1 MSRIEPGDHIIYHKA
16 GSTFF
21 EGSFCPKHTDFKCIL
36 MNHFGSNIFKIK
48 FKVNHNLN
56 IFTEVVWDIHL
67 QENESIKLDKQHY
80 RNIKLNSLLG
90 RNA

>member
-1 MSRIEPGDHIIYHKA
+1 
-16 GSTFF
+16 
-21 EGSFCPKHTDFKCIL
+21 

-56 IFTEVVWDIHL
+56 IFTEVVWDLHL

-80 RNIKLNSLLG
+80 RNIKLNTFWDEED
-90 RNA
+90 